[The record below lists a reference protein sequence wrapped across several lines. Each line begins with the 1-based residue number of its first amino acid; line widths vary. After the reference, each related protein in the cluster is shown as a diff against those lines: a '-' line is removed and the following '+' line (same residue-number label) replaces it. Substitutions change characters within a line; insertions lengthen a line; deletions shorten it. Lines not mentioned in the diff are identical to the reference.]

1 MKKNLRD
8 FIIQGNYKK
17 AEEICHNKDMI
28 KISDAIVAIAYDT
41 SSMSVYSFM
50 RYMIEKT
57 KDISWMELAIEV
69 MIHPLCFIE
78 GAYSIA
84 LFHAREILSMQKSL
98 ENLERILFF
107 YNIPE
112 KLICKKEALVIADTI
127 LNIQPD
133 NEIAL
138 EVKNSNNT

>member
-138 EVKNSNNT
+138 EVRNSNNT